1 MVKLVFS
8 SGYQGCY
15 KDRMPVRDLPKRFT
29 RFDTTPEACIS
40 ECRYQNYKF
49 AGVQYGYLC
58 FCGNAFGR
66 YGRVKDE
73 DCNSRCNGDVKRN
86 CGAFWHNSVY
96 SVGTCDQSYFFTG
109 PPVLLKSL
117 MNSFLSVFNTIFTDY

>member
-1 MVKLVFS
+1 
-8 SGYQGCY
+8 
-15 KDRMPVRDLPKRFT
+15 MPVRDLPKRFT

-40 ECRYQNYKF
+40 ECKYQNYKF

-96 SVGTCDQSYFFTG
+96 SVGTCNQSY
-109 PPVLLKSL
+109 LLDL
-117 MNSFLSVFNTIFTDY
+117 RL